1 MKRFSSSML
10 SFALACTLLILAAC
24 QYNMKSK
31 EEKNAAHYLSFSR
44 FTNPKEYSSMLKKLP
59 NDVIGICEIAKQ
71 QSVHHNLLPYFKIP
85 KSKWDNMNRIWP
97 PYMYDQLKALKD
109 TEPFNLYEN
118 RPVEQRLIGACMS
131 ESHFLAGLLRYK
143 KIPAR
148 LRAGYFKDISSNKEH
163 FFEFWMNVARVKG
176 WASSL
181 LNDPEKWK
189 ENITAFLNR
198 QLSAN
203 HYIEHWV
210 CEYWDKSEKKWR
222 ILDANDTFLK
232 ASSGIEV
239 GFHLPKKHFEY
250 AYEAWKKMR
259 SDKNFNPDQYFE
271 EPQDGRSHIRSQLLW
286 DFFSLLNHDLAGYST
301 PKRSTY
307 QFVKQKK
314 YEDTSKEELEEL
326 DKLADL
332 LSREPTRDELVAFYK
347 SSKTLKLEAA
357 EKDPYS
363 FVYPNMVEGG

>member
-1 MKRFSSSML
+1 MRRFSSSVLL
-10 SFALACTLLILAAC
+10 SAFVCTLLILAAC
-24 QYNMKSK
+24 KYNVKSK
-31 EEKNAAHYLSFSR
+31 DEKNADHYLSFRR
-44 FTNPKEYSSMLKKLP
+44 FTDPREYSYMLENLP
-59 NDVIGICEIAKQ
+59 NDVLGICEIAKQ
-71 QSVHHNLLPYFKIP
+71 QSVHHNLLPYFKVP
-85 KSKWDNMNRIWP
+85 KSEWNNMNRIWP

-109 TEPFNLYEN
+109 TKPSNLYDK

-143 KIPAR
+143 NIPAR
-148 LRAGYFKDISSNKEH
+148 LRAGYFKDISSNEEH
-163 FFEFWMNVARVKG
+163 FIEFWMNVARENE
-176 WASSL
+176 WAGDL
-181 LNDPEKWK
+181 LNDQEKWR

-203 HYIEHWV
+203 HYLEHWV
-210 CEYWDKSEKKWR
+210 CEYWDKREKKWR

-239 GFHLPKKHFEY
+239 GFHLPTEHFEY

-259 SDKNFNPDQYFE
+259 SDKDFNPDQYFE
-271 EPQDGRSHIRSQLLW
+271 ESFDGQTHIRSQLLW

-301 PKRSTY
+301 PKRSSY
-307 QFVKQKK
+307 QFIKLKK
-314 YEDTSKEELEEL
+314 YEETAEEEIKEL

-332 LSREPTRDELVAFYK
+332 LAREPTIEELVDFYR
-347 SSKTLKLEAA
+347 SPKTLAFEAA

-363 FVYPNMVEGG
+363 FLYAQ